1 MVKVGKEKTVQ
12 TVHGRFDGA
21 TVILTEEAP
30 TQVESQVLV
39 TFLEGSLES
48 AAAREERLQTS
59 SDRLRPIHVYGEEL
73 RRQLR
78 SQHQRFTVGAIM
90 TRKIVTVLATVKVTS
105 AINLMRQQGITSVL
119 VEPETKTEA
128 WGIMTVRDLLRQI
141 VVANRSPEEVSVG
154 EIATKPLICVKPELS
169 LRDCGQ
175 LMIDSNIRRVVVA
188 QDNQP
193 IGIISD
199 TDIFQIVQERGWGP
213 EA

>member
-1 MVKVGKEKTVQ
+1 VQ

-21 TVILTEEAP
+21 TVVLTEEAP
-30 TQVESQVLV
+30 TQGEAHVLV
-39 TFLEGSLES
+39 TFLAGSLES
-48 AAAREERLQTS
+48 AAARDERLQTPG
-59 SDRLRPIHVYGEEL
+59 DRLRPLHVYGEEL
-73 RRQLR
+73 RRQMQ

>member
-1 MVKVGKEKTVQ
+1 
-12 TVHGRFDGA
+12 
-21 TVILTEEAP
+21 
-30 TQVESQVLV
+30 
-39 TFLEGSLES
+39 
-48 AAAREERLQTS
+48 
-59 SDRLRPIHVYGEEL
+59 
-73 RRQLR
+73 
-78 SQHQRFTVGAIM
+78 
-90 TRKIVTVLATVKVTS
+90 
-105 AINLMRQQGITSVL
+105 
-119 VEPETKTEA
+119 
-128 WGIMTVRDLLRQI
+128 MTVRDLLRQI
-141 VVANRSPEEVSVG
+141 VVANRSPEEISVG